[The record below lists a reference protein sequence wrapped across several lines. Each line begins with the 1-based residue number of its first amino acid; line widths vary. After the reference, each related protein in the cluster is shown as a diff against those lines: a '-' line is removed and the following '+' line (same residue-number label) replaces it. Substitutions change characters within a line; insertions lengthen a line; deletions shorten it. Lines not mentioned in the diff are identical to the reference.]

1 MAQLEARFG
10 ECMSGETGEDARVRR
25 AIAGEPLALEGLL
38 LDYYAPIASRVE
50 QLVPASLRSI
60 LGVDDLVQETFAEA
74 FRAISSFVPAGP
86 GAFAAWLGTI
96 ADHRALDAIRAQ
108 KAAKRGGGWRKLEAA
123 PMANAG
129 SIAAL
134 VDLIAVSE
142 RTPSRSVSGREAA
155 AAVHV
160 ALAGLRPEYRDA
172 LRLRYLLALPVA
184 EVAGRMGKTESAV
197 HKLCARG
204 LQQLRESL
212 GDAGRYLS
220 RA

>member
-1 MAQLEARFG
+1 MQE
-10 ECMSGETGEDARVRR
+10 SGEVDRVRS

-38 LDYYAPIASRVE
+38 LDHYGPIAMRIE
-50 QLVPASLRSI
+50 KQVPASMRAT

-74 FRAISSFVPAGP
+74 FKGIASFVPAGP
-86 GAFAAWLGTI
+86 GAFGAWLGTI
-96 ADHRALDAIRAQ
+96 ADHRVLDALRAHR
-108 KAAKRGGGWRKLEAA
+108 AAKRGGGWRKIDAGHGG
-123 PMANAG
+123 NSG

-134 VDLIAVSE
+134 IDLIAVSE
-142 RTPSRSVSGREAA
+142 RTPSRSVSGHEAA

-160 ALAGLRPEYRDA
+160 ALAGLRAEYRDA

-204 LQQLRESL
+204 LQQLREAM

>member
-1 MAQLEARFG
+1 MPEER
-10 ECMSGETGEDARVRR
+10 GEDERVRR
-25 AIAGEPLALEGLL
+25 AVAGEPLALERLL
-38 LDYYAPIASRVE
+38 LDHYAPIAARVE
-50 QLVPASLRSI
+50 QQVPASMRAI
-60 LGVDDLVQETFAEA
+60 LGADDLVQETFAEA
-74 FRAISSFVPAGP
+74 FRGIGSFVPTGP
-86 GAFAAWLGTI
+86 GAFSAWLATI
-96 ADHRALDAIRAQ
+96 ADHRVLDAVRGQ
-108 KAAKRGGGWRKLEAA
+108 KAAKRGGGWRKIDTG
-123 PMANAG
+123 PTANSG

-134 VDLIAVSE
+134 IDLIAVNE
-142 RTPSRSVSGREAA
+142 RTPSRSVCGHEAE

-204 LQQLRESL
+204 LQQLREAM
-212 GDAGRYLS
+212 GDAGRFLS

>member
-1 MAQLEARFG
+1 MP
-10 ECMSGETGEDARVRR
+10 EDSEDERVGR
-25 AIAGEPLALEGLL
+25 AVAGEPLALEGLL
-38 LDYYAPIASRVE
+38 LDHYGPIAARVE
-50 QLVPASLRSI
+50 HQVPESMRAV

-74 FRAISSFVPAGP
+74 FRGIGTFVPTGP
-86 GAFAAWLGTI
+86 GAFGAWLGAI
-96 ADHRALDAIRAQ
+96 ADHRVVDAVRAQ
-108 KAAKRGGGWRKLEAA
+108 RAAKRGGGWRKIETGPAA
-123 PMANAG
+123 HSG
-129 SIAAL
+129 SIGAL
-134 VDLIAVSE
+134 IDLIAVSE
-142 RTPSRSVSGREAA
+142 RTPSRSVSGHEAA

-204 LQQLRESL
+204 LQQLREAM
-212 GDAGRYLS
+212 GDASRYLS